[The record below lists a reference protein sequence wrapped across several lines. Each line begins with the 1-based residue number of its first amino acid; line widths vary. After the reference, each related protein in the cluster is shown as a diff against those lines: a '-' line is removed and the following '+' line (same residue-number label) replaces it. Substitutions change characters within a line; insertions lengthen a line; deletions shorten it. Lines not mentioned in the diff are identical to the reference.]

1 MQYIGIV
8 YAASRQPFQMK
19 TLLHSRFWLPALTLA
34 AFFADSANCP
44 AIPETSYPEAVVA
57 LPEIPP
63 LEIPEEQMP
72 GIVLRKL
79 AFDREFDSPVMLASL
94 PDASGE
100 QVIAMQRGEFCAVR
114 LDGSGQWRP
123 FLDFRTKMKDIL
135 LFEEGVHGIAF
146 HPRFAENRLF
156 YLSYSQNE
164 PRRTVISEMRASKD
178 STPVALPETERV
190 LMEIPQPLADHWGGH
205 IAFGPDGC
213 LYIALG
219 DGGLRDDPYHLAQN
233 PWLLHGK
240 ILRIDVNGRSGALP
254 YAIPADNPF
263 AKEQTVRHEIFAL
276 GFRNPWG
283 LSFDARTG
291 NLWCADVGQD
301 LWEEINRV
309 EAGANYGW
317 GDREGPAKSFAHAHS
332 YLPNLVTTD
341 PVHAYTRM
349 RSEGI
354 CIVGG
359 LLYRGQK
366 LPQLD
371 GAFVFA
377 DWGYGTVWA
386 LGIDPASGKAVR
398 RSVLH
403 RKDPEHKF
411 NPTLVTA
418 DVDGEPVLL
427 SQDGSLY
434 RLEKDED

>member
-1 MQYIGIV
+1 MKPLPF
-8 YAASRQPFQMK
+8 SRYW
-19 TLLHSRFWLPALTLA
+19 LHTLA
-34 AFFADSANCP
+34 LAVLIGGSSGRS
-44 AIPETSYPEAVVA
+44 AIPEIGGALPVPA

-63 LEIPEEQMP
+63 PTIPEEPMP

-123 FLDFRTKMKDIL
+123 FLDFRAKMKGL
-135 LFEEGVHGIAF
+135 VLFEEGVHGIAF

-178 STPVALPETERV
+178 ATPDALPETERV

-219 DGGLRDDPYHLAQN
+219 DGGLRDDPYRLAQN
-233 PWLLHGK
+233 PWVLHGK
-240 ILRIDVNGRSGALP
+240 VLRIDVNGRSGALP
-254 YAIPADNPF
+254 YAIPEDNPF
-263 AKEQTVRHEIFAL
+263 AKQQTVRPEIFAL

-283 LSFDARTG
+283 LSFDARSG
-291 NLWCADVGQD
+291 QLWLADVGQD
-301 LWEEINRV
+301 QWEEINRV
-309 EAGANYGW
+309 ERGANYGW
-317 GDREGPAKSFAHAHS
+317 SDRDGPVKNAFHAQS
-332 YLPNLVTTD
+332 YLPNIATTD

-349 RSEGI
+349 RGEGI

-371 GAFVFA
+371 GTFVFA

-386 LGIDPASGKAVR
+386 LGIDPASGQPVR

-427 SQDGSLY
+427 SQDGALY
-434 RLEKDED
+434 RLEKDDD

>member
-1 MQYIGIV
+1 MKPFSFFRPCVQCLSFAVLLASSPSRSAIPDIGV
-8 YAASRQPFQMK
+8 P
-19 TLLHSRFWLPALTLA
+19 LPVPAPPEVPP
-34 AFFADSANCP
+34 S
-44 AIPETSYPEAVVA
+44 AIPEEP
-57 LPEIPP
+57 
-63 LEIPEEQMP
+63 MP

-100 QVIAMQRGEFCAVR
+100 QVIAMQRGEFCALR

-123 FLDFRTKMKDIL
+123 FLDFRAKMKGL
-135 LFEEGVHGIAF
+135 VLFEEGVHGIAF

-156 YLSYSQNE
+156 YLSYSQND
-164 PRRTVISEMRASKD
+164 PRRTVISEMRATGAKD
-178 STPVALPETERV
+178 STPDALPETERV

-219 DGGLRDDPYHLAQN
+219 DGGLRDDPYRLAQN
-233 PWLLHGK
+233 PWVLHGK
-240 ILRIDVNGRSGALP
+240 VLRIDVNGRSGSLP
-254 YAIPADNPF
+254 YAIPEDNPF
-263 AKEQTVRHEIFAL
+263 TKQQTVRPEIFAL

-283 LSFDARTG
+283 LSFDARSG
-291 NLWCADVGQD
+291 QLWLADVGQD
-301 LWEEINRV
+301 QWEEINRV
-309 EAGANYGW
+309 ESGANYGW
-317 GDREGPAKSFAHAHS
+317 SDRDGPMKSAFHAQS
-332 YLPNLVTTD
+332 FLPNLTTTD

-349 RSEGI
+349 RGEGI

-359 LLYRGQK
+359 LLYRGRK

-371 GAFVFA
+371 GSFVFA

-386 LGIDPASGKAVR
+386 LGIDPASGQPVR

-403 RKDPEHKF
+403 RKEPEHKF

-418 DVDGEPVLL
+418 DPDGEPVLL
-427 SQDGSLY
+427 SQDGALY
-434 RLEKDED
+434 RLEKDDD

>member
-1 MQYIGIV
+1 MH
-8 YAASRQPFQMK
+8 SETHSPMK
-19 TLLHSRFWLPALTLA
+19 TSLFSCSWLPAVILA
-34 AFFADSANCP
+34 VFFAPSLGYSAFP
-44 AIPETSYPEAVVA
+44 DTGSPLPVPA
-57 LPEIPP
+57 LPEIPA
-63 LEIPEEQMP
+63 LEIPEDQIP
-72 GIVLRKL
+72 GLVLRRL

-156 YLSYSQNE
+156 YLSYTQNE

-178 STPVALPETERV
+178 STPDALPETERV
-190 LMEIPQPLADHWGGH
+190 LLEIPQPLADHWGGH
-205 IAFGPDGC
+205 IMFGPDGC

-219 DGGLRDDPYHLAQN
+219 DGGLRDDPYSLAQN
-233 PWLLHGK
+233 PWVLHGK
-240 ILRIDVNGRSGALP
+240 ILRIDVNGRSGTLP
-254 YAIPADNPF
+254 YAIPEDNPF
-263 AKEQTVRHEIFAL
+263 TKAQTVRPEVFAL

-283 LSFDARTG
+283 LSFDARSG
-291 NLWCADVGQD
+291 QLWLADVGQD

-309 EAGANYGW
+309 ESGANYGW
-317 GDREGPAKSFAHAHS
+317 GDREGPAKSFAHPHS
-332 YLPNLVTTD
+332 YLSNAATTD

-349 RSEGI
+349 RGEGI

-371 GAFVFA
+371 GSFVFA

-386 LGIDPASGKAVR
+386 LGIDPSSGQPSR

-411 NPTLVTA
+411 NPSLVTA

-427 SQDGSLY
+427 SQDGALY
-434 RLEKDED
+434 RLEKDDD

>member
-1 MQYIGIV
+1 MLHATGTIT
-8 YAASRQPFQMK
+8 PMK
-19 TLLHSRFWLPALTLA
+19 TPLSTLFRLPVLTLA
-34 AFFADSANCP
+34 AMLAQQPVYP
-44 AIPETSYPEAVVA
+44 AIQEVATTLPVVTQ
-57 LPEIPP
+57 PEIPP
-63 LEIPEEQMP
+63 PQIPEEPLP
-72 GIVLRKL
+72 GIMLRKL
-79 AFDREFDSPVMLASL
+79 AFDREFDSPVALACV

-123 FLDFRTKMKDIL
+123 FLDFRDKMKGIV

-156 YLSYSQNE
+156 YLSYSQNN
-164 PRRTVISEMRASKD
+164 PRRTVISEMRATGSKD
-178 STPVALPETERV
+178 STPDALPETERV
-190 LMEIPQPLADHWGGH
+190 LLEIPQPLADHWGGH
-205 IAFGPDGC
+205 ILFGPDGF

-219 DGGLRDDPYHLAQN
+219 DGGLRNDPYRLAQN
-233 PWLLHGK
+233 PWVLHGK

-263 AKEQTVRHEIFAL
+263 TQAQTVRQEIFAL

-291 NLWCADVGQD
+291 QLWCADVGQD

-309 EAGANYGW
+309 ESGANYGW
-317 GDREGPAKSFAHAHS
+317 SDRDGPTKNTFHAHS
-332 YLPNLVTTD
+332 YLPDSTTTD

-349 RSEGI
+349 RGEGI

-366 LPQLD
+366 LPQLN

-386 LGIDPASGKAVR
+386 LGMDATSGQPVKRHLV
-398 RSVLH
+398 H
-403 RKDPEHKF
+403 RKDAEHKF

-427 SQDGSLY
+427 SQEGSLY
-434 RLEKDED
+434 RLEKDDD

>member
-1 MQYIGIV
+1 MPNATGTNT
-8 YAASRQPFQMK
+8 PMK
-19 TLLHSRFWLPALTLA
+19 TPHTALSWLPALTLA
-34 AFFADSANCP
+34 AILAQQPAYP
-44 AIPETSYPEAVVA
+44 AIQELGATLPVPVQPEM
-57 LPEIPP
+57 PP
-63 LEIPEEQMP
+63 PQIPEEPLP
-72 GIVLRKL
+72 GIMLRKL
-79 AFDREFDSPVMLASL
+79 AFDREFDSPVALASV

-123 FLDFRTKMKDIL
+123 FLDFREKMKGIV

-156 YLSYSQNE
+156 YLSYSQNN
-164 PRRTVISEMRASKD
+164 PRRTVISEMRATGSKD
-178 STPVALPETERV
+178 STPDALPDTERV
-190 LMEIPQPLADHWGGH
+190 LLEIPQPLADHWGGH
-205 IAFGPDGC
+205 IAFGPDGY

-219 DGGLRDDPYHLAQN
+219 DGGLRNDPYRLAQN
-233 PWLLHGK
+233 PWVLHGK

-263 AKEQTVRHEIFAL
+263 TQAQTVRQEIFAL

-283 LSFDARTG
+283 LYFDARTG
-291 NLWCADVGQD
+291 QLWCADVGQD

-309 EAGANYGW
+309 ESGANYGW
-317 GDREGPAKSFAHAHS
+317 SDRDGPTKSSFHS
-332 YLPNLVTTD
+332 HPYLPDTHTTD

-349 RSEGI
+349 CGEGI

-366 LPQLD
+366 LPQMN
-371 GAFVFA
+371 GTFVFA

-386 LGIDPASGKAVR
+386 LGMDPNSGQAVKR
-398 RSVLH
+398 HLVH

-427 SQDGSLY
+427 SQEGSLY

>member
-1 MQYIGIV
+1 
-8 YAASRQPFQMK
+8 MK
-19 TLLHSRFWLPALTLA
+19 SPVLSNFWLH
-34 AFFADSANCP
+34 AFFAAVFLAHGPADA
-44 AIPETSYPEAVVA
+44 AIPDAGSPQPVPVP
-57 LPEIPP
+57 PEIPAAE
-63 LEIPEEQMP
+63 LPEEMMT

-100 QVIAMQRGEFCAVR
+100 QVVAMQRGEFCAVR

-123 FLDFRTKMKDIL
+123 FLDFRAKMKGIV

-156 YLSYSQNE
+156 YISYSQNE

-178 STPVALPETERV
+178 ATPDALPETERV
-190 LMEIPQPLADHWGGH
+190 LLEIPQPLADHWGGH

-219 DGGLRDDPYHLAQN
+219 DGGLRNDPYRLAQN
-233 PWLLHGK
+233 PWVLHGK
-240 ILRIDVNGRSGALP
+240 VLRIDVNSRSGNLP
-254 YAIPADNPF
+254 YGIPEDNPF
-263 AKEQTVRHEIFAL
+263 AKEQTVRREIFAL

-291 NLWCADVGQD
+291 QLWCADVGQD

-317 GDREGPAKSFAHAHS
+317 SDREGPAKSAFHAHS
-332 YLPNLVTTD
+332 DLPDTAVKD
-341 PVHAYTRM
+341 PVHAYTRL
-349 RSEGI
+349 RGEGI

-377 DWGYGTVWA
+377 DWGYGTIWA
-386 LGIDPASGKAVR
+386 LGIDPASGLPSR

-403 RKDPEHKF
+403 RKDAEHKF

-427 SQDGSLY
+427 SQDGALY
-434 RLEKDED
+434 RLEKDDD

>member
-1 MQYIGIV
+1 MVHAVRIPNLPMTIFLFH
-8 YAASRQPFQMK
+8 R
-19 TLLHSRFWLPALTLA
+19 LWLPALMLA
-34 AFFADSANCP
+34 ALFASAFSYS
-44 AIPETSYPEAVVA
+44 AIPEIAPPLPAPA
-57 LPEIPP
+57 APEIPP
-63 LEIPEEQMP
+63 LELPEEPMT

-79 AFDREFDSPVMLASL
+79 AFDREFDSPVMLASM
-94 PDASGE
+94 PDAGGE

-123 FLDFRTKMKDIL
+123 FLDFREKMKGL
-135 LFEEGVHGIAF
+135 VLFEEGVHGIAF
-146 HPRFAENRLF
+146 HPRFSENRLF

-178 STPVALPETERV
+178 STPDALPETERV
-190 LMEIPQPLADHWGGH
+190 LLEITQPLADHWGGH

-219 DGGLRDDPYHLAQN
+219 DGGLRDDPYRLAQN
-233 PWLLHGK
+233 PWVLHGK
-240 ILRIDVNGRSGALP
+240 ILRIDVNGRSGKLP
-254 YAIPADNPF
+254 YAIPEDNPF
-263 AKEQTVRHEIFAL
+263 TKVQTVRPEIFAL

-283 LSFDARTG
+283 LSFDARSG
-291 NLWCADVGQD
+291 QLWCADVGQD

-317 GDREGPAKSFAHAHS
+317 SDRDGPAKSAFHAHS
-332 YLPNLVTTD
+332 YLPNMATSD

-349 RSEGI
+349 RGEGI

-359 LLYRGQK
+359 LLYRGRK

-371 GAFVFA
+371 GAFFFA

-386 LGIDPASGKAVR
+386 LGIDPASGLPVR

-418 DVDGEPVLL
+418 DLDGEPVLL
-427 SQDGSLY
+427 SQDGALY
-434 RLEKDED
+434 RLEKDDD

>member
-1 MQYIGIV
+1 MKIFLF
-8 YAASRQPFQMK
+8 SRY
-19 TLLHSRFWLPALTLA
+19 WLPALTLV
-34 AFFADSANCP
+34 AFFADSP
-44 AIPETSYPEAVVA
+44 AYSVIPDAGPPLPVPA

-63 LEIPEEQMP
+63 LEIPEEQMQ
-72 GIVLRKL
+72 GIALRKL

-123 FLDFRTKMKDIL
+123 FLDFRAKMKGIH
-135 LFEEGVHGIAF
+135 LFEEGVHGTAF

-156 YLSYSQNE
+156 YLSYTQNE

-178 STPVALPETERV
+178 STPDALPETERV
-190 LMEIPQPLADHWGGH
+190 LLEIPQPLADHWGGH
-205 IAFGPDGC
+205 IVFGPDGC

-219 DGGLRDDPYHLAQN
+219 DGGLRDDPYRLAQN

-240 ILRIDVNGRSGALP
+240 ILRIDVNGRTGTLP
-254 YAIPADNPF
+254 YAIPEDNPF
-263 AKEQTVRHEIFAL
+263 VKAQTVRPEIFAL

-283 LSFDARTG
+283 LSFDARSG
-291 NLWCADVGQD
+291 QLWCADVGQD

-309 EAGANYGW
+309 ESGANYGW
-317 GDREGPAKSFAHAHS
+317 SDREGPAKSFAHAHS
-332 YLPNLVTTD
+332 YLPNMATTE

-349 RSEGI
+349 RGEGI

-359 LLYRGQK
+359 LLYRGRK

-386 LGIDPASGKAVR
+386 LGIDPASGLPSR

-411 NPTLVTA
+411 NPSLVTA

-427 SQDGSLY
+427 SQDGALY
-434 RLEKDED
+434 RLEKDDD

>member
-1 MQYIGIV
+1 
-8 YAASRQPFQMK
+8 MK
-19 TLLHSRFWLPALTLA
+19 TPSTATFWLPAVTLA
-34 AFFADSANCP
+34 AMLTHQAAYP
-44 AIPETSYPEAVVA
+44 AIPELGTNLHVPSAQ
-57 LPEIPP
+57 PEIPP
-63 LEIPEEQMP
+63 PQIPEEP
-72 GIVLRKL
+72 LTGIMLRKL
-79 AFDREFDSPVMLASL
+79 AFDREFDSPVTLATL

-123 FLDFRTKMKDIL
+123 FLDFREKMKGVV

-156 YLSYSQNE
+156 YLSYSQNN
-164 PRRTVISEMRASKD
+164 PRRTVISEMRASNSKD
-178 STPVALPETERV
+178 STPDALPETERI

-205 IAFGPDGC
+205 ILFGPDGF

-219 DGGLRDDPYHLAQN
+219 DGGLRNDPYRLAQN
-233 PWLLHGK
+233 PWVLHGK
-240 ILRIDVNGRSGALP
+240 VLRIDVNGRSGALP

-263 AKEQTVRHEIFAL
+263 TQAQTVRQEIFAL

-291 NLWCADVGQD
+291 QLWCADVGQD

-309 EAGANYGW
+309 ESGANYGW
-317 GDREGPAKSFAHAHS
+317 SDRDGPTKSSFHTHN
-332 YLPNLVTTD
+332 YLPDTTTTD

-349 RSEGI
+349 RGEGI

-359 LLYRGQK
+359 LLYRGEK
-366 LPQLD
+366 LPQMN

-386 LGIDPASGKAVR
+386 LGMDPASGQAVKR
-398 RSVLH
+398 HLVH

-418 DVDGEPVLL
+418 DVEGEPVLL
-427 SQDGSLY
+427 SQEGAVY